1 MPKIQY
7 YFSSPI
13 LSIASYQHEIYV
25 DGSEVAVCL
34 TAADTFWPTFFFVGS
49 ISFFFLLPFVILVVL
64 YSVIAKDLMENPGII
79 SHGHRNNV
87 LKYRKQVIFMLGA
100 VVLSF
105 FVCLLPFRALTL
117 WIIIAS
123 DETIM
128 ALGIEGY
135 YNILYFCRIMLYLNS
150 AMNPILYNLMSSK
163 FRDGFLRLL
172 GIRSIRGK
180 LISGGRKNTF
190 HTTSTNLSSS
200 QNSEHRRRDRS
211 VRDDSRNLSFKKDDS
226 ASGDDTNS
234 DNDLI
239 YQKRKLKIDEKFNSI
254 EETDYFIEENNKERK
269 IKFNDK
275 VIENG
280 KNNNSNGNKIINV
293 DVNVNVKINIDDVNV
308 QNNKKQGNNFNN
320 SFKNNCF
327 TKILEEDEKVN
338 GHISIIGNDDDDV
351 IDESIDSV
359 DNKIKLNINHICESK
374 ESFV

>member
-1 MPKIQY
+1 M
-7 YFSSPI
+7 
-13 LSIASYQHEIYV
+13 
-25 DGSEVAVCL
+25 
-34 TAADTFWPTFFFVGS
+34 
-49 ISFFFLLPFVILVVL
+49 L

-190 HTTSTNLSSS
+190 NTTSTNLSSS
-200 QNSEHRRRDRS
+200 QHSEHRKRDRS
-211 VRDDSRNLSFKKDDS
+211 VRDDSRNERSLSFKKDDS
-226 ASGDDTNS
+226 ASGDDSNS

-269 IKFNDK
+269 IKFYDK

-293 DVNVNVKINIDDVNV
+293 DVNVKVNIDDVNV

-327 TKILEEDEKVN
+327 TKILEEEESCVHKSN
-338 GHISIIGNDDDDV
+338 GHISIIGDGGGADV